1 MSAGPSWRTTGR
13 ARPIA
18 AMLGVVVLGGAAA
31 VLAADAAGLLD
42 ARGADAATV
51 AAVVTPDSTAPTGAV
66 PPTTTS
72 QITTTTASSAASTT
86 STTSTSTS
94 SRRHRH
100 HKPTAPAQTHRRS
113 ATKLLH
119 LPLSGV
125 ADGAAG
131 VAIRLNGT
139 PAADTPRPE
148 IFPSVAG
155 HWHDI
160 GPYEAF
166 RPVSTLQPCATYT
179 MLVPAKTIA
188 VGHRALGATRTFK
201 FSVACPG
208 VKAVQE
214 ALARLGY
221 LPYTLH
227 GFVGASYDGRETRGE
242 AAQRAF
248 EPPYNGKL
256 LPDVIGAPPLEVG
269 TLDATTTGAL
279 EVYEEDHDLPQST
292 TPTEQLW
299 VELLADETIAHR
311 DTQPYT
317 WVTVTETL
325 PETLEVHENGK
336 IALSSPANTGVPG
349 AATQTGIFP
358 IYARYVATTMI
369 GTNVD
374 GSHYDDPG
382 VPWVNYFNGGDA
394 VHGYPRPGY
403 GYPQSNGCVELPIP
417 TAEVVFGMLQI
428 GDLVIVE

>member
-1 MSAGPSWRTTGR
+1 MSPGPSWRENGR
-13 ARPIA
+13 ARTVA
-18 AMLGVVVLGGAAA
+18 ALFGVVVLGAAAA
-31 VLAADAAGLLD
+31 VLAADAAGLLG
-42 ARGADAATV
+42 ARRADAATV
-51 AAVVTPDSTAPTGAV
+51 VVAVAPGSTAPTGAV
-66 PPTTTS
+66 PPTTTL
-72 QITTTTASSAASTT
+72 QLTTTTTGT
-86 STTSTSTS
+86 STN
-94 SRRHRH
+94 SRRHRR
-100 HKPTAPAQTHRRS
+100 HRRPAVKAHHLS
-113 ATKLLH
+113 ATKLVH
-119 LPLSGV
+119 LPLTGV

-131 VAIRLNGT
+131 VAIRLSGT
-139 PAADTPRPE
+139 PAPDTPRPE

-155 HWHDI
+155 RWHDI

-166 RPVSTLQPCATYT
+166 RPTSTLEPCTSYT
-179 MLVPAKTIA
+179 MLIPAKTIA
-188 VGHRALGATRTFK
+188 VGHRALGRTKTFK

-208 VKAVQE
+208 VEAVQE

-227 GFVGASYDGRETRGE
+227 GFIGASSDGRETRGE

-256 LPDVIGAPPLEVG
+256 MPDMRDAPPLEVG
-269 TLDATTTGAL
+269 TVDPTTTGAMD
-279 EVYEEDHDLPQST
+279 VYEEAHGLPLST
-292 TPTEQLW
+292 TPSEQLW
-299 VELLADETIAHR
+299 IELLADETIAHR
-311 DTQPYT
+311 DALPYT

-349 AATQTGIFP
+349 ASTQTGIFP
-358 IYARYVATTMI
+358 IYVRYVSTTMI

-403 GYPQSNGCVELPIP
+403 GYPQSNGCVELPIS
-417 TAEVVFGMLQI
+417 TAETVYGMLQV